1 MNAKETIAAAKRAAE
16 QHKTKKVLKAQV
28 EGDKFPE
35 YDFVAVK
42 TVHVTMPGEACY
54 IDMSEKDLQVLNERV
69 IDKKLSLHEFVF
81 ASDVTKETIKK

>member
-16 QHKTKKVLKAQV
+16 QHKTKKVLKARV

-81 ASDVTKETIKK
+81 ATSETKETIKK